1 MEELRWRT
9 TSVCGVIVFAI
20 ALSVLLRGRRAAHLL
35 FAAFATCVAAWYAS
49 QALSRFFP
57 AAMWSRAT
65 GVLTILL
72 PQLAVHV
79 FESIMPSEGKERRS
93 TQLSR
98 VATISG
104 VPMLLVV
111 LSPYY
116 KHPLALGTLYFY
128 VLGLIT
134 AALYTLHRRGQ
145 GSASRA
151 IRDRVRFLV
160 VIGAIATTFTL
171 ADFLSFLGVPLPP
184 IGAVLATVFIFVLSE
199 SLQRRRLADLY
210 ELTGRLL
217 VSTVLAFC
225 LAGIFY
231 GFITYIG
238 RFGAMYLNA
247 VLAAIVFLVLFEPLR
262 AEVDKRIRQFFFRER
277 YDLETSIAEVQRRL
291 AHTMEAEEIGTTLM
305 LGLERARRVTGAALY
320 IRDPDGFARIGM
332 LGESAPHRL
341 EALAL
346 RPVLER
352 LGTSTSLEE
361 LLRSEVEA
369 DALAAT
375 AAANLG
381 PLRMGIL
388 LAVRDDDN
396 ELIGLL
402 CVADERI
409 RDAFAPEEIVLLEA
423 LAAQVGVAITNTRV
437 YSKLKE
443 RDRLATLGAMAA
455 GLAHEVKNPLGA
467 IKGAAQLL
475 EEAMPAA
482 ADATTRDFV
491 GIIVDETNRLNRVVS
506 SFLDYA
512 RPHAGNPVPLD
523 VNAVV
528 RRTVQIVASAEE
540 HRDIELSLELEED
553 LPYASIDAEQLR
565 QVLIN
570 LVRNATQ
577 AMNGQGTIVI
587 STSMRPSSR
596 AFGREDDTYVEISV
610 RDNGPGIGPKELPN
624 LFVPF
629 FTTKEQGTGLGL
641 AISQRIIQTVGG
653 RVEVHSQAGQGTTF
667 TVVLPVAKE
676 KMLSPSAA
684 TTTAGEPSVGLSRS
698 ASIP

>member
-1 MEELRWRT
+1 MPAADCAAAD
-9 TSVCGVIVFAI
+9 SGDFAADFQRVKLI
-20 ALSVLLRGRRAAHLL
+20 GRRGAVQGADEERLEKRLHFGGGKNVLQAH
-35 FAAFATCVAAWYAS
+35 AF
-49 QALSRFFP
+49 QAL
-57 AAMWSRAT
+57 A
-65 GVLTILL
+65 LE
-72 PQLAVHV
+72 
-79 FESIMPSEGKERRS
+79 FEKPV
-93 TQLSR
+93 Q
-98 VATISG
+98 
-104 VPMLLVV
+104 
-111 LSPYY
+111 
-116 KHPLALGTLYFY
+116 HPLALGSLYFY
-128 VLGLIT
+128 VVGLIA

-145 GSASRA
+145 ASASRA

-171 ADFLSFLGVPLPP
+171 GDFLSFLGVPLPP

-305 LGLERARRVTGAALY
+305 HGLERARRFTSAALY

-332 LGESAPHRL
+332 LGENAPNRL

-346 RPVLER
+346 RPVLDR
-352 LGTSTSLEE
+352 LGTSMSLEE

-369 DALAAT
+369 DVLAAT
-375 AAANLG
+375 ASATLG
-381 PLRMGIL
+381 SLRMGIL

-540 HRDIELSLELEED
+540 HRDMEISLDLEED

-596 AFGREDDTYVEISV
+596 AFGREDDTYLEINV

-641 AISQRIIQTVGG
+641 AISQRIIQTAGG

-676 KMLSPSAA
+676 KMLPPSAA
-684 TTTAGEPSVGLSRS
+684 ANGTGDKHAPVSRS
-698 ASIP
+698 ASTP